1 MTELE
6 EAMAELELLVAYI
19 CRQGL
24 QLDGKLLK
32 DVLRIKT
39 EFNEQKALSEEEE
52 AAFWQ
57 YFNELVK
64 QVAPASVVSIR
75 DSNPSHSWQ
84 ARFPKQFKQVHRI
97 PLYYGLL
104 VCAIIVLTVS
114 LQTYYMVGIGVI
126 HKTHA
131 LFAERN
137 EFREKLQVLS
147 LNPSHKASSEWLAI
161 KRKEQELDQE
171 FDANRTLLLR
181 WNTYWRFGFS
191 HEVTISKFDK
201 FKYQQSKAKLTAQL
215 DFITDQPRSHERAK
229 QITQLKDKISELDK
243 AFVLHQARQAFFDSR
258 LSAEYVVNLLA
269 NYILPLLY
277 GLLGALT
284 LVLRNLHLDFK
295 RGTFS
300 KKLCLDYNLRIL
312 LGGVA
317 GVSSS
322 MLMGEGTGVPQGS
335 YSPMLFA
342 FVLGYNVEIMFA
354 LMDNIA
360 NRLGDKKA

>member
-24 QLDGKLLK
+24 QLDGKLLE

-39 EFNEQKALSEEEE
+39 EFNEQKTLSEEDE

-57 YFNELVK
+57 YFNVLVK

-104 VCAIIVLTVS
+104 VCAIIVMTVS
-114 LQTYYMVGIGVI
+114 LQTYYMVGVGVI
-126 HKTHA
+126 HKTHE

-147 LNPSHKASSEWLAI
+147 LNPSYQSSSEWLAI

-171 FDANRTLLLR
+171 FDANRTLLFR
-181 WNTYWRFGFS
+181 WNKYWRLGFT
-191 HEVTISKFDK
+191 HQVTISEYDQ
-201 FKYQQSKAKLTAQL
+201 FKYQQSKAQVTAKLASATVQMHNELQEKLADL
-215 DFITDQPRSHERAK
+215 DRE
-229 QITQLKDKISELDK
+229 
-243 AFVLHQARQAFFDSR
+243 FVLHQSRQAFFDSR